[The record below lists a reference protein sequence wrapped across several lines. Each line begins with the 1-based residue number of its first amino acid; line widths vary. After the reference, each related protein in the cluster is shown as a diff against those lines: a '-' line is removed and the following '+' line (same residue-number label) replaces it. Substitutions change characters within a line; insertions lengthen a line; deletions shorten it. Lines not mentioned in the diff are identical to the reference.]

1 MTTSQIQAVAFAA
14 GFGGVGPATPPP
26 HPNARVV
33 VLVDITPSHAL
44 TSLELSGIELLN
56 GAGEVV
62 ARAVPGPGAS
72 LRRDSEATL
81 RTRTRWDTSD
91 TGTVPFDG
99 QAEAG
104 KPLRLHARAPLD
116 ARLEALGRVAPRRF
130 RARVQA
136 AGEPPVVVEGELQ
149 PSWATAGPAGPP

>member
-1 MTTSQIQAVAFAA
+1 M
-14 GFGGVGPATPPP
+14 
-26 HPNARVV
+26 
-33 VLVDITPSHAL
+33 DITPSHAL
-44 TSLELSGIELLN
+44 TSLEVTGIDLLN

-62 ARAVPGPGAS
+62 ARAVPGPDAS

-81 RTRTRWDTSD
+81 RTRQRWDTSD

-104 KPLRLHARAPLD
+104 KPLRLHAHAPLD
-116 ARLEALGRVAPRRF
+116 TRLEALGRASPRRF

-136 AGEPPVVVEGELQ
+136 TGEPPVVVEGELP
-149 PSWATAGPAGPP
+149 PSWSTAGPAGPP